1 MKQIFPSQAQK
12 STATIASNIDDA
24 GHIRGNANSHIFHW
38 PGCPSYDKVSP
49 KNRVEFSSVHE
60 AEAAGY
66 RLAGNCR

>member
-1 MKQIFPSQAQK
+1 S
-12 STATIASNIDDA
+12 
-24 GHIRGNANSHIFHW
+24 RIFHW

-49 KNRVEFSSVHE
+49 KNRVEFSSVQE